1 MDFLSEIFDVMFNT
15 YLFGIIPS
23 WLVILIGSIALNF
36 GKKKKFNKSDIS
48 LSNTNYQYDRY
59 VKFGSPG
66 ERHGGVAGVY
76 NVEGIEGNFV
86 VDGNGVLYIEMVRE
100 DGSRFLRKYEKSNR
114 DFIISKDPGFPG
126 WSTSNSL
133 NDQDWNGNGSG
144 FFVSEYGHIATN
156 FHVIKDARKIGI
168 EFRYNNKIITCN
180 AEVRKSDKIND
191 LAILQIDD
199 SKFESIKN
207 IPFKISAE
215 TRSDLGIGDL
225 GTEVFALGYPRALSG
240 MGKDIKFTDGRIS
253 SKSGPDGDV
262 RYYQTTTPI
271 QGGNSGGPLFD
282 FEGNLIAINTLKF
295 VDVGLDNVSYSIKS
309 SFLHNLIDSLPEIVD
324 IPKSTSLKDKSLKE
338 QIKILK
344 DFVVLIKIK

>member
-1 MDFLSEIFDVMFNT
+1 MEFVIDSILDFIFIDT
-15 YLFGIIPS
+15 RI
-23 WLVILIGSIALNF
+23 WLYILIVIIWQRF
-36 GKKKKFNKSDIS
+36 FKKKKFNKSDVA
-48 LSNTNYQYDRY
+48 LSNTDYQYDRY
-59 VKFGSPG
+59 LKFGGAGP
-66 ERHGGVAGVY
+66 RHEGVAGVY

-86 VDGNGVLYIEMVRE
+86 VDGNGVLYIEMERE
-100 DGSRFLRKYEKSNR
+100 DGSRFLRKYEKSNI

-126 WSTSNSL
+126 WSTSNSS
-133 NDQDWNGNGSG
+133 NIQEWNGNGSG
-144 FFVSEYGHIATN
+144 FFVSEHGHIATN
-156 FHVIKDARKIGI
+156 FHVIKDAQKIGV
-168 EFRYNNKIITCN
+168 EFRYKNKIVTFN

-191 LAILQIDD
+191 LAILQIED
-199 SKFESIKN
+199 SKFESVKK

-225 GTEVFALGYPRALSG
+225 GSEVFALGFPMALNG

-295 VDVGLDNVSYSIKS
+295 ISVEIDNVSFSIKS
-309 SFLHNLIDSLPEIVD
+309 SFLHNLIDSLPETIN
-324 IPKSTSLKDKSLKE
+324 IPKSTSLKDKPLKE

-344 DFVVLIKIK
+344 DFVVLIKVKSG